1 MIWPLIA
8 CLLTIIVFLVT
19 RKVAEVVG
27 SPLFNPLILSVII
40 IISILL
46 LLKIPYQHY
55 FEANKPINSLLQ
67 PAIVA
72 LAFPLYKQLHQI
84 RAHWK
89 SILLI
94 CTVASSFAMISG
106 GFLCLWLGG
115 NETILASVLAKS
127 VTTPIAMTISSSL
140 GGIPSIS
147 AICVLC
153 AGIFGVIFAHSIF
166 RFIKVDKLQA
176 RGLSI
181 GAVSHALGTARS
193 MELNY
198 QEGAYSS
205 LALVLCSIITSILS
219 PVIFPLIKLIYKNVT
234 LILM

>member
-1 MIWPLIA
+1 MIWSIFA
-8 CLLTIIVFLVT
+8 CLLTVIVFFVT
-19 RKVAEVVG
+19 RKIAEMVR
-27 SPLFNPLILSVII
+27 SPLLNPLIFSVII
-40 IISILL
+40 IICVLL
-46 LLKIPYQHY
+46 LMNIPYERY
-55 FEANKPINSLLQ
+55 FEANAPINNLLQ
-67 PAIVA
+67 PAVVA

-94 CTVASSFAMISG
+94 CTVASFFAMVSG
-106 GFLCLWLGG
+106 GLLCIWFGG
-115 NETILASVLAKS
+115 DEAIIASVLPKS
-127 VTTPIAMTISSSL
+127 VTTPIAMAIASTL

-153 AGIFGVIFAHSIF
+153 AGLFGAIFAHIIF
-166 RFIKVDKLQA
+166 KLININKTQA

-193 MELNY
+193 VELNY

-205 LALVLCSIITSILS
+205 LALVLCSIITSLLS
-219 PVIFPLIKLIYKNVT
+219 PLVFPLIKLLYTNA
-234 LILM
+234 